1 MTTHLSKTNFRKVS
15 IESTAYEPDGTAAPA
30 DRLPRLEPRDLA
42 ADPLAMRALAH
53 PTRIR
58 LMEELTL
65 RGQMTATEAAEH
77 VGESPSSCSFHLR
90 MLAKYGFV
98 EEAEGGAGR
107 RRPWRVVAV
116 GSRWSSGPD
125 TEAAERAAGDLL
137 GVPGRRRDDGLLD
150 EHLPRRDE
158 LPDEWT
164 AVVHHASFDGWLTPA
179 ELGEIGERLLEM
191 WRPFLA
197 RLRDPAERPPGS
209 RLVHMSVH
217 GFPRAD
223 FDQQQVGPQATT
235 ETANG
240 DADA

>member
-1 MTTHLSKTNFRKVS
+1 MST
-15 IESTAYEPDGTAAPA
+15 ESTAHEPDRTPDPA

-65 RGQMTATEAAEH
+65 RGPMTATEAAEH

-107 RRPWRVVAV
+107 RRPWRVVAL
-116 GSRWSSGPD
+116 GSRWRSGPD

-137 GVPGRRRDDGLLD
+137 GRAGTPAGPTSCSTSTSPTGTSCRTSGRRSC
-150 EHLPRRDE
+150 
-158 LPDEWT
+158 T
-164 AVVHHASFDGWLTPA
+164 TPA
-179 ELGEIGERLLEM
+179 SAAG
-191 WRPFLA
+191 
-197 RLRDPAERPPGS
+197 
-209 RLVHMSVH
+209 
-217 GFPRAD
+217 
-223 FDQQQVGPQATT
+223 
-235 ETANG
+235 
-240 DADA
+240 

>member
-1 MTTHLSKTNFRKVS
+1 MTTHLSKAIFRKVS

-116 GSRWSSGPD
+116 GGRWRSGPD

-137 GVPGRRRDDGLLD
+137 RVQVRRRDDELLD
-150 EHLPRRDE
+150 EHLTRRDE

-179 ELGEIGERLLEM
+179 ELGEIGDRLLEM
-191 WRPFLA
+191 WRPFLP

-223 FDQQQVGPQATT
+223 FDQQQVSPQATT
-235 ETANG
+235 ETTNG
-240 DADA
+240 DDDA